1 MFFNTPVFLF
11 FFLPV
16 TVLLFM
22 LLKPK
27 SRGVFLFLASLVF
40 YAWGEGLYLLILICS
55 WLGNYGFGL
64 LIGAQHGKKTGRGW
78 FPLAL
83 IFNLG
88 MLALFK
94 YSPLLVTGLNILLR
108 QFGLE
113 PLAVVPAHLPL
124 GISFFTFQAIS
135 YLIDVQRG
143 LKPPEKNPLYVGLAI
158 ALFPQIGAGPIIRY
172 HRIADQ
178 FREISFDPA
187 KMNRGAKRF
196 IIGLGK
202 KVLLASSLVHV
213 ADSVFAIP
221 TAHLTAGVC
230 WLGLVCYTLQIYFDF
245 SGYSDMAIG
254 LGSML
259 GFDYPENFDYP
270 YSGRSLREF
279 WTRWHISLTKFLR
292 DYVFLPVSSAISR
305 SIRRTHLLG
314 IRAEYW
320 IYNGG
325 MIATM
330 TLCGLWHGSSYT
342 FLLWGL
348 FHGVLLAVEQAF
360 LRRRLKR
367 IWPPLANLWT
377 LLLVMLGWVLFRC
390 ATLGHA
396 AQFVKALAGM
406 GAGDGRAYYP
416 ALYLD
421 NRVLLALAAA
431 VLGSWPLKRLF
442 VRWGAWSDRLR
453 PNSHLRGS
461 DLICRQRGD
470 IGTVFGL
477 THGYGRGQ
485 ILPIS
490 LRPLLMD
497 MNRRHSWNFRTL
509 LARQASSCFCF
520 SFSFCPLSAYAEI
533 HHVAGGKLF
542 APGSERKNGCPRP
555 GAGQDPG
562 FLRKWDACA
571 NERFRG

>member
-1 MFFNTPVFLF
+1 MVDMPRCNHLIWILLKKAEAHETERENGSGLFPEILWPGNLMSFNTPVFLF

-16 TVLLFM
+16 VLLLFM
-22 LLKPK
+22 LLK
-27 SRGVFLFLASLVF
+27 SRVRGVFLFLASLVF

-64 LIGAQHGKKTGRGW
+64 LIGARHGKKTGRGW

-94 YSPLLVTGLNILLR
+94 YSPLLVTGLNVLLR
-108 QFGLE
+108 QLGLE

-143 LKPPEKNPLYVGLAI
+143 LKPAEKNPLYVGLAI

-172 HRIADQ
+172 HSIADQ
-178 FREISFDPA
+178 FRKISFDPA

-259 GFDYPENFDYP
+259 GFDYPENFSYP
-270 YSGRSLREF
+270 YAARSLHEF
-279 WTRWHISLTKFLR
+279 WTRWHISLTTFLR
-292 DYVFLPVSSAISR
+292 DYVFLPVSYAISR
-305 SIRRTHLLG
+305 IMSRTHWWG
-314 IRAEYW
+314 IKAETW
-320 IYNGG
+320 IYNCG
-325 MIATM
+325 MITTM
-330 TLCGLWHGSSYT
+330 ALCGLWHGSHHT
-342 FLLWGL
+342 FLLWGV
-348 FHGVLLAVEQAF
+348 FHGLMLSIERAF
-360 LRRRLKR
+360 LRRWLKKTWR
-367 IWPPLANLWT
+367 PVANLWT
-377 LLLVMLGWVLFRC
+377 LLLVMLGWVLFRSDSFSY
-390 ATLGHA
+390 AW
-396 AQFVKALAGM
+396 QFFKALAGL
-406 GAGDGRAYYP
+406 GSGDGRVFYP
-416 ALYLD
+416 VLYLD

-431 VLGSWPLKRLF
+431 ALGSFPVKRLF
-442 VRWGAWSDRLR
+442 SGWGSINHLPTLADLIYLSRWGNVW
-453 PNSHLRGS
+453 NEG
-461 DLICRQRGD
+461 QQ
-470 IGTVFGL
+470 TN
-477 THGYGRGQ
+477 GRFREMFSFAGQ
-485 ILPIS
+485 ALLFALFLIS
-490 LRPLLMD
+490 LMVMAGDKYSPFLY
-497 MNRRHSWNFRTL
+497 
-509 LARQASSCFCF
+509 ARF
-520 SFSFCPLSAYAEI
+520 
-533 HHVAGGKLF
+533 
-542 APGSERKNGCPRP
+542 
-555 GAGQDPG
+555 
-562 FLRKWDACA
+562 
-571 NERFRG
+571 